1 MQPNIVDE
9 LENKDKKLQT
19 WGIMREISVSDV
31 ETGRY
36 GWRSG
41 VWSVLSGL
49 DVSGRV
55 DRIAIIKIKL
65 KILP

>member
-1 MQPNIVDE
+1 MRANKVDE
-9 LENKDKKLQT
+9 LENKDKKWQT
-19 WGIMREISVSDV
+19 WGIMLAISVSNL
-31 ETGRY
+31 ETRRY
-36 GWRSG
+36 GSRSG

-49 DVSGRV
+49 YVAGRV